1 MDSLFGIGA
10 PELIVILL
18 LSGIVMGPHRIRQV
32 ALWLGRTTAQL
43 QSISRSFVRQLNAEL
58 DSVDGGGDLRDTMNE
73 VRELRRQL
81 KDLRREI
88 TSTAVAPIQEGKEML
103 RDSRQMIQ
111 NSIAPPS
118 IAPPSIASAPSDG
131 AETKDATDREEI
143 SSDLPKPLEIP
154 EDPES

>member
-88 TSTAVAPIQEGKEML
+88 TSSAVAPIEEGKEML

-118 IAPPSIASAPSDG
+118 IASARSDG
-131 AETKDATDREEI
+131 AETNKTSDPAEVTP
-143 SSDLPKPLEIP
+143 DLPKPLEIS

>member
-18 LSGIVMGPHRIRQV
+18 LSGIVMGPHRIRKV

-43 QSISRSFVRQLNAEL
+43 QAISRSFVRQLNAEL
-58 DSVDGGGDLRDTMNE
+58 DSVDGGGDIRDTMNE

-88 TSTAVAPIQEGKEML
+88 TTAAVSPIQEGKEML
-103 RDSRQMIQ
+103 RESKQMIQ

-118 IAPPSIASAPSDG
+118 LASLSSGGSDAQEGSEQAQPAP
-131 AETKDATDREEI
+131 
-143 SSDLPKPLEIP
+143 DLPKPLEIP
-154 EDPES
+154 DDPEL

>member
-18 LSGIVMGPHRIRQV
+18 LSGIVMGPHRIRKV

-118 IAPPSIASAPSDG
+118 IASAPSDG